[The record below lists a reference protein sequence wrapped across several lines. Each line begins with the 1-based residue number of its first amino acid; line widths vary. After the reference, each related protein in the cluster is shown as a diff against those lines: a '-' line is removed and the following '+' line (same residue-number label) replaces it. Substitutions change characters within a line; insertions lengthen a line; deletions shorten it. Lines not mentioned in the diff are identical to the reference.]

1 MVGTQVYHALTT
13 TLRVGFP
20 QRVVYMNFAVIG
32 LSGFCGML
40 FTIIMRYYT
49 VQFGKFEC
57 QQLF

>member
-20 QRVVYMNFAVIG
+20 QRFVYMNFAVIS

-40 FTIIMRYYT
+40 FTVIMRYYT